1 MVQTDVAQIS
11 EECTE
16 WRKQLRQFREK
27 LNLCK
32 EQLLEIVEQTH
43 SKESLTQVEHFHNQF
58 HIQLINVH
66 DLKHAIKQHEQK
78 MQFEK
83 EQKGKIANESL
94 ALHEELANLYQQ
106 LEATLSQ
113 LLHDFSRFLH
123 RRK

>member
-1 MVQTDVAQIS
+1 MVQTDIAQVS
-11 EECTE
+11 GECTE

-32 EQLLEIVEQTH
+32 EQLLEIVEQTY
-43 SKESLTQVEHFHNQF
+43 SKESLTQVEHYHNQF

-66 DLKHAIKQHEQK
+66 DVKHAIKQHEQK
-78 MQFEK
+78 MELEK
-83 EQKGKIANESL
+83 KQKGRIAIDSL
-94 ALHEELANLYQQ
+94 ALHEELSNQYQQ